1 MSFSGFSASWRQ
13 VYYTLIYSF
22 MLGAALWVGNVSINP
37 ALDRIFR
44 NSPLSPGNK
53 LALSLVQMV
62 IISAS
67 VIIGVN
73 WLFYGAIAGID
84 FWEYV
89 SKGGAVLSMAI
100 AMGVV
105 VIITLV
111 LYTQEF
117 FRSWREVVTNEE
129 ALKREKLA
137 LEYEALKN
145 QVNPHFLF
153 NSLNSLS
160 NLIGK
165 DDDKAGLFVKK
176 LSNIYRYVL
185 EQKDREAVPLA
196 TELNFLENYVDL
208 MRIRFGE
215 NLRVNIELPEAEGV
229 SLIPMS
235 LQMLVENAIKHN
247 IVSAENPLTIHISMR
262 GRDHLEVS
270 NNLQRRSSILSDEH
284 NGWEKHGLRNISSR
298 YVYLTGGV
306 FKVNGAG
313 REPYPEELNGK
324 FVVNIPLIR

>member
-1 MSFSGFSASWRQ
+1 MFSGFSVSWRQ
-13 VYYTLIYSF
+13 VYYTLLYSF

-73 WLFYGAIAGID
+73 WLFYGAIVGVD

-185 EQKDREAVPLA
+185 EQKDRETVPLA
-196 TELNFLENYVDL
+196 TEITFLENYVDL

-247 IVSAENPLTIHISMR
+247 IVSAENPLTINISMR
-262 GRDHLEVS
+262 GQDHLEVS

-306 FKVNGAG
+306 FEVNGAG
-313 REPYPEELNGK
+313 REPYPDELNGK